1 MAEILVGKDKTRVKK
16 VTKVVVPGNRTIVKR
31 VVVGTPVKT
40 GIAAQGFL
48 VNLSDVDGSNNLD
61 QGTFL
66 RYDSDLGK
74 FKHVTLSQALG
85 QNIVVNSTGDFASL
99 SFDSIGA
106 AFNFQGVNTS
116 DIRGVL
122 SARKDSS
129 GAGDG
134 DIRYDS
140 ATGTILFTGPETRKL
155 IAAQVTGQD
164 STDFT
169 YDSATGIFT
178 FNDSNFGRTDFRS
191 TYHQGI
197 ALPDGQDIRFGD
209 PTQYSTI
216 KESNNNL
223 QIENNYGAIE
233 ITPRNGSNLV
243 ITSGNNIS
251 GGKDLIIAGDSG
263 GVQLNYRD
271 GSRRVT
277 TTDSGV
283 TISGNLFVDSN
294 AVIDGTLTVRQ
305 GFTLDNSLDVADSSR
320 IRDNLT
326 VDSNLVVGGNITLSG
341 TLTGSISAANVREH
355 FSAGGDITYDSATG
369 KFSID
374 VEEIYTAENF
384 DSDFRVRL
392 LSTNTDSIAEGSN
405 LYYTTARADSDAKR
419 AISVV
424 DAGGDGSLDYD
435 ETTGVITYTGATP
448 DSVRQHFSA
457 GASLTYDSST
467 GKFTTNQALDS
478 NSDVKFQDVTL
489 SGELHGPAEF
499 IIDPA
504 AIGDATGTV
513 KILGNLQVEGTQ
525 TVINSTVVSLNDKN
539 IVIGDSAADSSAIDG
554 GGLTWGG
561 NNIVDNPQLTYSH
574 ANKRFVFNRN
584 IQADSFI
591 GDVTGNVTGN
601 VTGQVSD
608 ISNHTTGDLAEG
620 SNLYYTTARADSA
633 AKNAISVTDNG
644 GDGSLSYDPSNGVIS
659 YTGPSAA
666 EVRKHI
672 SFVDAGGDGSFSYDS
687 TTGVMTYTGP
697 SSAEVRAHFSAG
709 GDLTYDSA
717 TGKFE
722 FDVESVYTKANFDS
736 DLGLANT
743 GQLPEGTNL
752 YYTKARVD
760 SDVAAAI
767 QDSGNAVQVT
777 INQTI
782 VDAVDSAYVLARV
795 AEAPFLDS
803 ADAINLI
810 DSAYILNISPLQD
823 FAYASLTGKPNI
835 LDSADTRN
843 IFSATGPGFSYDSAT
858 GQFTFAPGAQY
869 GTTNFD
875 SDFLT
880 KTTDSLA
887 EGSTNLYFTNERAQ
901 DAVAASLTHS
911 NHTNITA
918 TYNDS
923 ANEIRLSGALQYNDS
938 DARNAISVNDTG
950 GDGSLSYDATTGV
963 LTYQGPVADDVFAHF
978 ENQASFGDLSYDS
991 VSKFTIDP
999 AFITSKPVLSN
1010 ADFSVDSDLVLV
1022 VDASDSNAL
1031 KQASVK
1037 AIETAVSAKAQTAQL
1052 LAFIGL

>member
-1 MAEILVGKDKTRVKK
+1 MAEIIVSAGKTRVRQ
-16 VTKVVVPGNRTIVKR
+16 VTKVVVPGNKTIVKK
-31 VVVGTPVKT
+31 VVVGTPIKT

-48 VNLSDVDGSNNLD
+48 VNLSDVDGSNNLSE
-61 QGTFL
+61 GSFL
-66 RYDSDLGK
+66 RYDSAQSK
-74 FKHVTLSQALG
+74 FKHVSLAQAIG
-85 QNIVVNSTGDFASL
+85 QNVSVNSTGDFASL
-99 SFDSIGA
+99 AFDSIGGT
-106 AFNFQGVNTS
+106 FNFQGVNTS

-134 DIRYDS
+134 DITYDS

-178 FNDSNFGRTDFRS
+178 FNDSNFGRTDVRS
-191 TYHQGI
+191 IYHEGM

-216 KESNNNL
+216 KESNNTL
-223 QIENNYGAIE
+223 EVENNYGGIV
-233 ITPRNGSNLV
+233 ITPRMGSNLV
-243 ITSGNNIS
+243 INSANNIS
-251 GGKDLIIAGDSG
+251 GGKQLIIAGDSG

-271 GSRRVT
+271 GDRRLT
-277 TTDSGV
+277 TTDSGI
-283 TISGNLFVDSN
+283 TISGNIFVDSN
-294 AVIDGTLTVRQ
+294 ALVDGTLTVRQ
-305 GFTLDNSLDVADSSR
+305 GVTLQSTLDVTDSSR

-326 VDSNLVVGGNITLSG
+326 VDSNLNVGGNITLAG

-374 VEEIYTAENF
+374 VEEIYTAANF

-392 LSTNTDSIAEGSN
+392 LSTTTDSIAEGTN

-419 AISVV
+419 SISVV
-424 DAGGDGSLDYD
+424 DAGGDGSLEYN

-448 DSVRQHFSA
+448 DSVRSHFSA

-467 GKFTTNQALDS
+467 GQFTTNQALDS
-478 NSDVKFQDVTL
+478 NSNVRFQNITQTGQL
-489 SGELHGPAEF
+489 RGPAEF

-504 AIGDATGTV
+504 AIGDNTGTV

-525 TVINSTVVSLNDKN
+525 TIINSTTVSINDKN
-539 IVIGDSAADSSAIDG
+539 IVLADSAADSSAMHGAGITVG
-554 GGLTWGG
+554 GS
-561 NNIVDNPQLTYSH
+561 NIVDKPSLTYSH
-574 ANKRFVFNRN
+574 ADERFVFNRN

-591 GDVTGNVTGN
+591 GNVTGN

-608 ISNHTTGDLAEG
+608 ISNLSTDSLAEG
-620 SNLYYTTARADSA
+620 STNKYYTQARTDSD
-633 AKNAISVTDNG
+633 AKHAIGFVDNG
-644 GDGSLSYDPSNGVIS
+644 GDGSLTYSSDTGLIT
-659 YTGPSAA
+659 YTGPSSA
-666 EVRKHI
+666 EVRAHF
-672 SFVDAGGDGSFSYDS
+672 SSVDAGGDGSFSYDS
-687 TTGVMTYTGP
+687 ATGIMTYSGP
-697 SSAEVRAHFSAG
+697 TPAEVRAHFSAG
-709 GDLTYDSA
+709 GDLTYDST
-717 TGKFE
+717 TGQFT

-760 SDVAAAI
+760 SDVAASI
-767 QDSGNAVQVT
+767 SDSGNAVQVT
-777 INQTI
+777 INNTI

-803 ADAINLI
+803 ASAINLI

-869 GTTNFD
+869 NSVNFD
-875 SDFLT
+875 SDFNDA
-880 KTTDSLA
+880 TTDSLA
-887 EGSTNLYFTNERAQ
+887 EGTTNLYFTNERAQ
-901 DAVAASLTHS
+901 DAVASSLTHS
-911 NHTNITA
+911 NHTNITV

-923 ANEIRLSGALQYNDS
+923 ANEIRLAGAQQYNDS
-938 DARNAISVNDTG
+938 DARHAISVIDSG
-950 GDGSLSYDATTGV
+950 GDGSLTYNSATGQIN
-963 LTYQGPVADDVFAHF
+963 YQGPVAADVFKHF
-978 ENQASFGDLSYDS
+978 ETQANFGDLSYDS
-991 VSKFTIDP
+991 VSKFSISP
-999 AFITSKPVLSN
+999 AFVTSKPILSN

-1037 AIETAVSAKAQTAQL
+1037 AIEIAVSAKAQTAQL

>member
-1 MAEILVGKDKTRVKK
+1 MAEIIVSAGKTRVRQ
-16 VTKVVVPGNRTIVKR
+16 VTKVVVPGNKTIVKK
-31 VVVGTPVKT
+31 VVVGTPIKT

-48 VNLSDVDGSNNLD
+48 VNLSDVDGSNNLSE
-61 QGTFL
+61 GSFL
-66 RYDSDLGK
+66 RYDSAQSK
-74 FKHVTLSQALG
+74 FKHVSLAQAIG
-85 QNIVVNSTGDFASL
+85 QNVSVNSTGDFASL
-99 SFDSIGA
+99 AFDSIGGT
-106 AFNFQGVNTS
+106 FNFQGVNTS

-134 DIRYDS
+134 DITYDS

-155 IAAQVTGQD
+155 ISGQVTGQD

-191 TYHQGI
+191 TYHEGI
-197 ALPDGQDIRFGD
+197 ALPDGQNISFG
-209 PTQYSTI
+209 TGNKFSTI
-216 KESNNNL
+216 KESDNNL

-233 ITPRNGSNLV
+233 ITPRIGSNLV
-243 ITSGNNIS
+243 ITSANNIS
-251 GGKDLIIAGDSG
+251 GGQQLIIAGDSG

-271 GSRRVT
+271 GDRRLT
-277 TTDSGV
+277 TTDSGI
-283 TISGNLFVDSN
+283 TISGNIFVDSN
-294 AVIDGTLTVRQ
+294 ALVDGTLTVRQ
-305 GFTLDNSLDVADSSR
+305 GVTLQSTLDVTDSSR

-326 VDSNLVVGGNITLSG
+326 VDSNLNVGGNITLAG

-374 VEEIYTAENF
+374 VEEIYTAANF

-392 LSTNTDSIAEGSN
+392 LSTTTDSIAEGTN

-419 AISVV
+419 SISVV
-424 DAGGDGSLDYD
+424 DAGGDGSLEYN

-448 DSVRQHFSA
+448 DSVRSHFSA

-478 NSDVKFQDVTL
+478 NSNVRFQNITQTGQL
-489 SGELHGPAEF
+489 RGPAEF

-504 AIGDATGTV
+504 AIGDNTGTV
-513 KILGNLQVEGTQ
+513 KILGNLQVEGIQ
-525 TVINSTVVSLNDKN
+525 TIINSTTVSINDKN
-539 IVIGDSAADSSAIDG
+539 IVLADSAADSSAMHGAGITVG
-554 GGLTWGG
+554 GS
-561 NNIVDNPQLTYSH
+561 NIVDKPSLTYSH
-574 ANKRFVFNRN
+574 ADERFVFNRN

-591 GDVTGNVTGN
+591 GNVTGN

-608 ISNHTTGDLAEG
+608 ISNLSTDSLAEG
-620 SNLYYTTARADSA
+620 STNKYYTQARTDSD
-633 AKNAISVTDNG
+633 AKHAIGSVDNG
-644 GDGSLSYDPSNGVIS
+644 GDGSLTYSSDTGLIT
-659 YTGPSAA
+659 YTGPSSA
-666 EVRKHI
+666 EVRAHF
-672 SFVDAGGDGSFSYDS
+672 SSVDAGGDGSFSYDS
-687 TTGVMTYTGP
+687 TTGIMTYSGP
-697 SSAEVRAHFSAG
+697 TPAEVRAHFSAG
-709 GDLTYDSA
+709 GDLTYDST
-717 TGKFE
+717 TGQFT

-760 SDVAAAI
+760 SDVAASI
-767 QDSGNAVQVT
+767 SDSGNAVQVT
-777 INQTI
+777 INNTI

-823 FAYASLTGKPNI
+823 FTYASLTGKPNI

-869 GTTNFD
+869 NSVNFD
-875 SDFLT
+875 SDFNDA
-880 KTTDSLA
+880 TTDSLA
-887 EGSTNLYFTNERAQ
+887 EGTTNLYFTNERAQ
-901 DAVAASLTHS
+901 DAVASSLTHS

-923 ANEIRLSGALQYNDS
+923 ANEIRLAGAQQYNDS
-938 DARNAISVNDTG
+938 DARHAISVIDSG
-950 GDGSLSYDATTGV
+950 GDGSLTYNSATGQIN
-963 LTYQGPVADDVFAHF
+963 YQGPVADDVFKHF
-978 ENQASFGDLSYDS
+978 ENQANFGDVSYDS
-991 VSKFTIDP
+991 VSKFSISP
-999 AFITSKPVLSN
+999 GFVTSKPLLSN
-1010 ADFSVDSDLVLV
+1010 ADFSIDSDLILV

-1037 AIETAVSAKAQTAQL
+1037 ALETAVAGAAKRAQL

>member
-1 MAEILVGKDKTRVKK
+1 MAEILVSAGKTRVKK

-48 VNLSDVDGSNNLD
+48 VNLSDVDQRNNLD
-61 QGTFL
+61 HGTFL
-66 RYDSDLGK
+66 RYDSDLDK

-85 QNIVVNSTGDFASL
+85 QNIVVNSQGDFASL
-99 SFDSIGA
+99 AFDSIGA

-134 DIRYDS
+134 DITYDS

-178 FNDSNFGRTDFRS
+178 FNDSNFGRTDVRS
-191 TYHQGI
+191 IYHEGI

-216 KESNNNL
+216 KESNNTL
-223 QIENNYGAIE
+223 EVENNYGGIV
-233 ITPRNGSNLV
+233 ITPRLGSNLV
-243 ITSGNNIS
+243 INSANNIS
-251 GGKDLIIAGDSG
+251 GGKQLIIAGDSG

-271 GSRRVT
+271 GDRRLT
-277 TTDSGV
+277 TTDSGI
-283 TISGNLFVDSN
+283 TISGNIFIDSN
-294 AVIDGTLTVRQ
+294 ALVDGTLTVRQ
-305 GFTLDNSLDVADSSR
+305 GVTLQSTLDVTDSSR

-326 VDSNLVVGGNITLSG
+326 VDSNLNVGGNITLAG

-374 VEEIYTAENF
+374 VEEIYTAANF

-392 LSTNTDSIAEGSN
+392 LSTTTDSIAEGTN

-419 AISVV
+419 SISVV
-424 DAGGDGSLDYD
+424 DAGGDGSLEYN

-448 DSVRQHFSA
+448 DSVRSHFSA

-478 NSDVKFQDVTL
+478 NSNVRFQNITQTGQL
-489 SGELHGPAEF
+489 RGPAEF

-504 AIGDATGTV
+504 AIGDNTGTV

-525 TVINSTVVSLNDKN
+525 TIINSTAVSINDKN
-539 IVIGDSAADSSAIDG
+539 IVLADSAADSSAMHGAGITVG
-554 GGLTWGG
+554 GS
-561 NNIVDNPQLTYSH
+561 NIVDKPSLTYSH
-574 ANKRFVFNRN
+574 ADGRFVFNRN

-591 GDVTGNVTGN
+591 GDVTGNVTG
-601 VTGQVSD
+601 QVSD
-608 ISNHTTGDLAEG
+608 ISNFSTDALAEG
-620 SNLYYTTARADSA
+620 STNKYYTQARTDSD
-633 AKNAISVTDNG
+633 AKHAIGFVDNG
-644 GDGSLSYDPSNGVIS
+644 GDGSLTYSSATGLIT
-659 YTGPSAA
+659 YTGPSSA
-666 EVRKHI
+666 EVRAHF
-672 SFVDAGGDGSFSYDS
+672 SSVDAGGDGSFSYDS
-687 TTGVMTYTGP
+687 ATGIMTYSGP
-697 SSAEVRAHFSAG
+697 TPAEVRAHFSAG
-709 GDLTYDSA
+709 GDLTYDST
-717 TGKFE
+717 TGQFT

-760 SDVAAAI
+760 SDVAASI
-767 QDSGNAVQVT
+767 SDSGNAVQVT
-777 INQTI
+777 INNTI

-869 GTTNFD
+869 NSGNFD
-875 SDFLT
+875 SDFNDA
-880 KTTDSLA
+880 TTDSLA
-887 EGSTNLYFTNERAQ
+887 EGTTNLYFTNERAQ
-901 DAVAASLTHS
+901 DAVSGAFTHS

-923 ANEIRLSGALQYNDS
+923 AGEIRLSGALQYNDS
-938 DARNAISVNDTG
+938 DARHAISVIDSG
-950 GDGSLSYDATTGV
+950 GDGSLTYNNATGQIN
-963 LTYQGPVADDVFAHF
+963 YQGPVAADVFKHF
-978 ENQASFGDLSYDS
+978 EDQASFGDLSYDS
-991 VSKFTIDP
+991 VSKFSISP
-999 AFITSKPVLSN
+999 AFITSKPILSN
-1010 ADFSVDSDLVLV
+1010 VDFSVDSDLVLV

-1037 AIETAVSAKAQTAQL
+1037 AIEIAVSAKAQTAQL

>member
-1 MAEILVGKDKTRVKK
+1 MAEIIVSAGKTRVRQ
-16 VTKVVVPGNRTIVKR
+16 VTKVVVPGNKTIVKK
-31 VVVGTPVKT
+31 VVVGTPIKT

-48 VNLSDVDGSNNLD
+48 VNLSDVDGSNNLSE
-61 QGTFL
+61 GSFL
-66 RYDSDLGK
+66 RYDSAQSK
-74 FKHVTLSQALG
+74 FKHVSLAQAIG
-85 QNIVVNSTGDFASL
+85 QNVSVNSTGDFASL
-99 SFDSIGA
+99 AFDSIGGT
-106 AFNFQGVNTS
+106 FNFQGVNTS

-134 DIRYDS
+134 DITYDS

-155 IAAQVTGQD
+155 ISGQVTGQD

-191 TYHQGI
+191 TYHEGI
-197 ALPDGQDIRFGD
+197 ALPDGQNISFG
-209 PTQYSTI
+209 TGNKFSTI
-216 KESNNNL
+216 KESDNNL

-233 ITPRNGSNLV
+233 ITPRIGSNLV
-243 ITSGNNIS
+243 ITSANNIS
-251 GGKDLIIAGDSG
+251 GGQQLIIAGDSG

-271 GSRRVT
+271 GDRRLT
-277 TTDSGV
+277 TTDSGI
-283 TISGNLFVDSN
+283 TISGNIFVDSN
-294 AVIDGTLTVRQ
+294 ALVDGTLTVRQ
-305 GFTLDNSLDVADSSR
+305 GVTLQSTLDVTDSSR

-326 VDSNLVVGGNITLSG
+326 VDSDLNVGGNITLTG

-374 VEEIYTAENF
+374 VEEIYTAANF

-392 LSTNTDSIAEGSN
+392 LSTTTDSIAEGTN

-419 AISVV
+419 SISVV
-424 DAGGDGSLDYD
+424 DAGGDGSLEYN

-448 DSVRQHFSA
+448 DSVRSHFSA

-478 NSDVKFQDVTL
+478 NSNVRFQNITQTGQL
-489 SGELHGPAEF
+489 RGPAEF

-504 AIGDATGTV
+504 AIGDNTGTV
-513 KILGNLQVEGTQ
+513 KILGNLQVEGIQ
-525 TVINSTVVSLNDKN
+525 TIINSTTVSINDKN
-539 IVIGDSAADSSAIDG
+539 IVLADSAADSSAMHGAGITVG
-554 GGLTWGG
+554 GS
-561 NNIVDNPQLTYSH
+561 NIVDKPSLTYSH
-574 ANKRFVFNRN
+574 ADERFVFNRN

-591 GDVTGNVTGN
+591 GNVTGN

-608 ISNHTTGDLAEG
+608 ISNLSTDSLAEG
-620 SNLYYTTARADSA
+620 STNKYYTQARTDSD
-633 AKNAISVTDNG
+633 AKHAIGSVDNG
-644 GDGSLSYDPSNGVIS
+644 GDGSLTYSSDTGLIT
-659 YTGPSAA
+659 YTGPSSA
-666 EVRKHI
+666 EVRAHF
-672 SFVDAGGDGSFSYDS
+672 SSVDAGGDGSFSYDS
-687 TTGVMTYTGP
+687 TTGIMTYSGP
-697 SSAEVRAHFSAG
+697 TPAEVRAHFSAG
-709 GDLTYDSA
+709 GDLTYDST
-717 TGKFE
+717 TGQFT

-760 SDVAAAI
+760 SDVAASI
-767 QDSGNAVQVT
+767 SDSGNAVQVT
-777 INQTI
+777 INNTI

-823 FAYASLTGKPNI
+823 FTYASLTGKPNI

-869 GTTNFD
+869 NSVNFD
-875 SDFLT
+875 SDFNDA
-880 KTTDSLA
+880 TTDSLA
-887 EGSTNLYFTNERAQ
+887 EGTTNLYFTNERAQ
-901 DAVAASLTHS
+901 DAVASSLTHS

-923 ANEIRLSGALQYNDS
+923 ANEIRLAGAQQYNDS
-938 DARNAISVNDTG
+938 DARHAISVIDSG
-950 GDGSLSYDATTGV
+950 GDGSLTYNSATGQIN
-963 LTYQGPVADDVFAHF
+963 YQGPVADDVFKHF
-978 ENQASFGDLSYDS
+978 ENQANFGDVSYDS
-991 VSKFTIDP
+991 VSKFSISP
-999 AFITSKPVLSN
+999 GFVTSKPLLSN
-1010 ADFSVDSDLVLV
+1010 ADFSIDSDLILV

-1037 AIETAVSAKAQTAQL
+1037 ALETAVAGAAKRAQL

>member
-1 MAEILVGKDKTRVKK
+1 MAEIIVSAGKTRVRQ
-16 VTKVVVPGNRTIVKR
+16 VTKVVVPGNKTIVKK
-31 VVVGTPVKT
+31 VVVGTPIKT

-48 VNLSDVDGSNNLD
+48 VNLSDVDGSNNLSE
-61 QGTFL
+61 GSFL
-66 RYDSDLGK
+66 RYDSAQSK
-74 FKHVTLSQALG
+74 FKHVSLAQAIG
-85 QNIVVNSTGDFASL
+85 QNVSVNSTGDFASL
-99 SFDSIGA
+99 AFDSIGGT
-106 AFNFQGVNTS
+106 FNFQGVNTS

-134 DIRYDS
+134 DITYDS

-155 IAAQVTGQD
+155 ISGQVTGQD

-191 TYHQGI
+191 TYHEGI
-197 ALPDGQDIRFGD
+197 ALPDGQNISFG
-209 PTQYSTI
+209 TGNKFSTI
-216 KESNNNL
+216 KESDNNL

-233 ITPRNGSNLV
+233 ITPRIGSNLV
-243 ITSGNNIS
+243 ITSANNIS
-251 GGKDLIIAGDSG
+251 GGQQLIIAGDSG

-271 GSRRVT
+271 GDRRLT
-277 TTDSGV
+277 TTDSGI
-283 TISGNLFVDSN
+283 TISGNIFVDSN
-294 AVIDGTLTVRQ
+294 ALVDGTLTVRQ
-305 GFTLDNSLDVADSSR
+305 GVTLQSTLDVTDSSR

-326 VDSNLVVGGNITLSG
+326 VDSNLNVGGNITLAG

-374 VEEIYTAENF
+374 VEEIYTAANF

-392 LSTNTDSIAEGSN
+392 LSTTTDSIAEGTN

-419 AISVV
+419 SISVV
-424 DAGGDGSLDYD
+424 DAGGDGSLEYN

-448 DSVRQHFSA
+448 DSVRSHFSA

-467 GKFTTNQALDS
+467 GQFTTNQALDS
-478 NSDVKFQDVTL
+478 NSNVRFQNITQTGQL
-489 SGELHGPAEF
+489 RGPAEF

-504 AIGDATGTV
+504 AIGDNTGTV

-525 TVINSTVVSLNDKN
+525 TIINSTTVSINDKN
-539 IVIGDSAADSSAIDG
+539 IVLADSAADSSAMHGAGITVG
-554 GGLTWGG
+554 GS
-561 NNIVDNPQLTYSH
+561 NIVDKPSLTYSH
-574 ANKRFVFNRN
+574 ADERFVFNRN

-591 GDVTGNVTGN
+591 GNVTGN

-608 ISNHTTGDLAEG
+608 ISNLSTDSLAEG
-620 SNLYYTTARADSA
+620 STNKYYTQARTDSD
-633 AKNAISVTDNG
+633 AKHAIGFVDNG
-644 GDGSLSYDPSNGVIS
+644 GDGSLTYSSDTGLIT
-659 YTGPSAA
+659 YTGPSSA
-666 EVRKHI
+666 EVRAHF
-672 SFVDAGGDGSFSYDS
+672 SSVDAGGDGSFSYDS
-687 TTGVMTYTGP
+687 ATGIMTYSGP
-697 SSAEVRAHFSAG
+697 TPAEVRAHFSAG
-709 GDLTYDSA
+709 GDLTYDST
-717 TGKFE
+717 TGQFT

-760 SDVAAAI
+760 SDVAASI
-767 QDSGNAVQVT
+767 SDSGNAVQVT
-777 INQTI
+777 INNTI

-803 ADAINLI
+803 ASAINLI

-869 GTTNFD
+869 NSVNFD
-875 SDFLT
+875 SDFNDA
-880 KTTDSLA
+880 TTDSLA
-887 EGSTNLYFTNERAQ
+887 EGTTNLYFTNERAQ
-901 DAVAASLTHS
+901 DAVASSLTHS
-911 NHTNITA
+911 NHTNITV

-923 ANEIRLSGALQYNDS
+923 ANEIRLAGAQQYNDS
-938 DARNAISVNDTG
+938 DARHAISVIDSG
-950 GDGSLSYDATTGV
+950 GDGSLTYNSATGQIN
-963 LTYQGPVADDVFAHF
+963 YQGPVAADVFKHF
-978 ENQASFGDLSYDS
+978 ETQANFGDLSYDS
-991 VSKFTIDP
+991 VSKFSISP
-999 AFITSKPVLSN
+999 GFVTSKPLLSN
-1010 ADFSVDSDLVLV
+1010 ADFSIDSDLILV

-1037 AIETAVSAKAQTAQL
+1037 ALETAVAGAAKRAQL

>member
-1 MAEILVGKDKTRVKK
+1 MAEIIVSAGKTRVRQ
-16 VTKVVVPGNRTIVKR
+16 VTKVVVPGNKTIVKK
-31 VVVGTPVKT
+31 VVVGTPIKT

-48 VNLSDVDGSNNLD
+48 VNLSDVDGSNNLSE
-61 QGTFL
+61 GSFL
-66 RYDSDLGK
+66 RYDSAQSK
-74 FKHVTLSQALG
+74 FKHVSLAQAIG
-85 QNIVVNSTGDFASL
+85 QNVSVNSTGDFASL
-99 SFDSIGA
+99 AFDSIGGT
-106 AFNFQGVNTS
+106 FNFQGVNTS

-134 DIRYDS
+134 DITYDS

-155 IAAQVTGQD
+155 ISGQVTGQD

-191 TYHQGI
+191 TYHEGI
-197 ALPDGQDIRFGD
+197 ALPDGQNISFG
-209 PTQYSTI
+209 TGNKFSTI
-216 KESNNNL
+216 KESDNNL

-233 ITPRNGSNLV
+233 ITPRIGSNLV
-243 ITSGNNIS
+243 ITSANNIS
-251 GGKDLIIAGDSG
+251 GGQQLIIAGDSG

-271 GSRRVT
+271 GDRRLT
-277 TTDSGV
+277 TTDSGI
-283 TISGNLFVDSN
+283 TISGNIFVDSN
-294 AVIDGTLTVRQ
+294 ALVDGTLTVRQ
-305 GFTLDNSLDVADSSR
+305 GVTLQSTLDVTDSSR

-326 VDSNLVVGGNITLSG
+326 VDSNLNVGGNITLAG

-374 VEEIYTAENF
+374 VEEIYTAANF

-392 LSTNTDSIAEGSN
+392 LSTTTDSIAEGTN

-419 AISVV
+419 SISVV
-424 DAGGDGSLDYD
+424 DAGGDGSLEYN

-448 DSVRQHFSA
+448 DSVRSHFSA

-467 GKFTTNQALDS
+467 GQFTTNQALDS
-478 NSDVKFQDVTL
+478 NSNVRFQNITQTGQL
-489 SGELHGPAEF
+489 RGPAEF

-504 AIGDATGTV
+504 AIGDNTGTV
-513 KILGNLQVEGTQ
+513 KILGNLQVEGIQ
-525 TVINSTVVSLNDKN
+525 TIINSTTVSINDKN
-539 IVIGDSAADSSAIDG
+539 IVLADSAADSSAMHGAGITVG
-554 GGLTWGG
+554 GS
-561 NNIVDNPQLTYSH
+561 NIVNKPSLTYSH
-574 ANKRFVFNRN
+574 ADERFVFNRN

-591 GDVTGNVTGN
+591 GNVTGN

-608 ISNHTTGDLAEG
+608 ISNLSTDSLAEG
-620 SNLYYTTARADSA
+620 STNKYYTQARTDSD
-633 AKNAISVTDNG
+633 AKHAIGFVDNG
-644 GDGSLSYDPSNGVIS
+644 GDGSLTYSSDTGLIT
-659 YTGPSAA
+659 YTGPSSA
-666 EVRKHI
+666 EVRAHF
-672 SFVDAGGDGSFSYDS
+672 SSVDAGGDGSFSYDS
-687 TTGVMTYTGP
+687 ATGIMTYSGP
-697 SSAEVRAHFSAG
+697 TPAEVRAHFSAG
-709 GDLTYDSA
+709 GDLTYDST
-717 TGKFE
+717 TGQFT

-760 SDVAAAI
+760 SDVAASI
-767 QDSGNAVQVT
+767 SDSGNAVQVT
-777 INQTI
+777 INNTI

-869 GTTNFD
+869 NSVNFD
-875 SDFLT
+875 SDFNDA
-880 KTTDSLA
+880 TTDSLA
-887 EGSTNLYFTNERAQ
+887 EGTTNLYFTNERAQ
-901 DAVAASLTHS
+901 DAVASSLTHS

-938 DARNAISVNDTG
+938 DARHAISVIDSG
-950 GDGSLSYDATTGV
+950 GDGSLTYNSATGQIN
-963 LTYQGPVADDVFAHF
+963 YQGPVADDVFKHF
-978 ENQASFGDLSYDS
+978 ENQANFGDVSYDS
-991 VSKFTIDP
+991 VSKFSISP
-999 AFITSKPVLSN
+999 AFVTSKPLLSN
-1010 ADFSVDSDLVLV
+1010 ADFSIDSDLILV

-1037 AIETAVSAKAQTAQL
+1037 ALETAVAGAAKRAQL

>member
-1 MAEILVGKDKTRVKK
+1 MAEIIVSAGQTRVRQVTQVVKK
-16 VTKVVVPGNRTIVKR
+16 
-31 VVVGTPVKT
+31 VVVGTPIKT

-48 VNLSDVDGSNNLD
+48 VNLSDVDGSNNLSE
-61 QGTFL
+61 GSFL
-66 RYDSDLGK
+66 RYDSAQSK
-74 FKHVTLSQALG
+74 FKHVSLAQAIG
-85 QNIVVNSTGDFASL
+85 QNVSVNSTGDFASL
-99 SFDSIGA
+99 AFDSIGGT
-106 AFNFQGVNTS
+106 FNFQGVNTS

-134 DIRYDS
+134 DITYDS

-155 IAAQVTGQD
+155 ISGQVTGQD

-191 TYHQGI
+191 TYHEGI
-197 ALPDGQDIRFGD
+197 ALPDGQNISFG
-209 PTQYSTI
+209 TGNKFSTI
-216 KESNNNL
+216 KESDNNL

-233 ITPRNGSNLV
+233 ITPRIGSNLV
-243 ITSGNNIS
+243 ITSANNIS
-251 GGKDLIIAGDSG
+251 GGQQLIIAGDSG

-271 GSRRVT
+271 GDRRLT
-277 TTDSGV
+277 TTDSGI
-283 TISGNLFVDSN
+283 TISGNIFVDSN
-294 AVIDGTLTVRQ
+294 ALVDGTLTVRQ
-305 GFTLDNSLDVADSSR
+305 GVTLQSTLDVTDSSR

-326 VDSNLVVGGNITLSG
+326 VDSNLNVGGNITLAG

-374 VEEIYTAENF
+374 VEEIYTAANF

-392 LSTNTDSIAEGSN
+392 LSTTTDSIAEGTN

-419 AISVV
+419 SISVV
-424 DAGGDGSLDYD
+424 DAGGDGSLEYN

-448 DSVRQHFSA
+448 DSVRSHFSA

-478 NSDVKFQDVTL
+478 NSNVRFQNITQTGQL
-489 SGELHGPAEF
+489 RGPAEF

-504 AIGDATGTV
+504 AIGDNTGTV
-513 KILGNLQVEGTQ
+513 KILGNLQVEGIQ
-525 TVINSTVVSLNDKN
+525 TIINSTTVSINDKN
-539 IVIGDSAADSSAIDG
+539 IVLADSAADSSAMHGAGITVG
-554 GGLTWGG
+554 GS
-561 NNIVDNPQLTYSH
+561 NIVNKPSLTYSH
-574 ANKRFVFNRN
+574 ADERFVFNRN

-591 GDVTGNVTGN
+591 GNVTGN

-608 ISNHTTGDLAEG
+608 ISNLSTDSLAEG
-620 SNLYYTTARADSA
+620 STNKYYTQARTDSD
-633 AKNAISVTDNG
+633 AKHAIGFVDNG
-644 GDGSLSYDPSNGVIS
+644 GDGSLTYSSDTGLIT
-659 YTGPSAA
+659 YTGPSSA
-666 EVRKHI
+666 EVRAHF
-672 SFVDAGGDGSFSYDS
+672 SSVDAGGDGSFSYDS
-687 TTGVMTYTGP
+687 ATGIMTYSGP
-697 SSAEVRAHFSAG
+697 TPAEVRAHFSAG
-709 GDLTYDSA
+709 GDLTYDST
-717 TGKFE
+717 TGQFT

-760 SDVAAAI
+760 SDVAASI
-767 QDSGNAVQVT
+767 SDSGNAVQVT
-777 INQTI
+777 INNTI

-869 GTTNFD
+869 NSVNFD
-875 SDFLT
+875 SDFNDA
-880 KTTDSLA
+880 TTDSLA
-887 EGSTNLYFTNERAQ
+887 EGTTNLYFTNERAQ
-901 DAVAASLTHS
+901 DAVASSLTHS

-938 DARNAISVNDTG
+938 DARHAISVIDSG
-950 GDGSLSYDATTGV
+950 GDGSLTYNSATGQIN
-963 LTYQGPVADDVFAHF
+963 YQGPVADDVFKHF
-978 ENQASFGDLSYDS
+978 ENQANFGDVSYDS
-991 VSKFTIDP
+991 VSKFSISP
-999 AFITSKPVLSN
+999 AFVTSKPLLSN
-1010 ADFSVDSDLVLV
+1010 ADFSIDSDLILV

-1037 AIETAVSAKAQTAQL
+1037 ALETAVAGAAKRAQL

>member
-1 MAEILVGKDKTRVKK
+1 MAEIIVSAGKTRVRQ
-16 VTKVVVPGNRTIVKR
+16 VTKVVVPGNKTIVKK
-31 VVVGTPVKT
+31 VVVGTPIKT

-48 VNLSDVDGSNNLD
+48 VNLSDVDGSNNLSE
-61 QGTFL
+61 GSFL
-66 RYDSDLGK
+66 RYDSAQSK
-74 FKHVTLSQALG
+74 FKHVSLAQAIG
-85 QNIVVNSTGDFASL
+85 QNVSVNSTGDFASL
-99 SFDSIGA
+99 AFDSIGGT
-106 AFNFQGVNTS
+106 FNFQGVNTS

-134 DIRYDS
+134 DITYDS

-155 IAAQVTGQD
+155 ISGQVTGQD

-191 TYHQGI
+191 TYHEGI
-197 ALPDGQDIRFGD
+197 ALPDGQNISFG
-209 PTQYSTI
+209 TGNKFSTI
-216 KESNNNL
+216 KESDNNL

-233 ITPRNGSNLV
+233 ITPRIGSNLV
-243 ITSGNNIS
+243 ITSANNIS
-251 GGKDLIIAGDSG
+251 GGQQLIIAGDSG

-271 GSRRVT
+271 GDRRLT
-277 TTDSGV
+277 TTDSGI
-283 TISGNLFVDSN
+283 TISGNIFVDSN
-294 AVIDGTLTVRQ
+294 ALVDGTLTVRQ
-305 GFTLDNSLDVADSSR
+305 GVTLQSTLDVTDSSR

-326 VDSNLVVGGNITLSG
+326 VDSNLNVGGNITLAG

-374 VEEIYTAENF
+374 VEEIYTAANF

-392 LSTNTDSIAEGSN
+392 LSTTTDSIAEGTN

-419 AISVV
+419 SISVV
-424 DAGGDGSLDYD
+424 DAGGDGSLEYN

-448 DSVRQHFSA
+448 DSVRSHFSA

-467 GKFTTNQALDS
+467 GQFTTNQALDS
-478 NSDVKFQDVTL
+478 NSNVRFQNITQTGQL
-489 SGELHGPAEF
+489 RGPAEF

-504 AIGDATGTV
+504 AIGDNTGTV

-525 TVINSTVVSLNDKN
+525 TIINSTTVSINDKN
-539 IVIGDSAADSSAIDG
+539 IVLADSAADSSAMHGAGITVG
-554 GGLTWGG
+554 GS
-561 NNIVDNPQLTYSH
+561 NIVNKPSLTYSH
-574 ANKRFVFNRN
+574 ADERFVFNRN

-591 GDVTGNVTGN
+591 GNVTGN

-608 ISNHTTGDLAEG
+608 ISNLSTDSLAEG
-620 SNLYYTTARADSA
+620 STNKYYTQARTDSD
-633 AKNAISVTDNG
+633 AKHAIGFVDNG
-644 GDGSLSYDPSNGVIS
+644 GDGSLTYSSDTGLIT
-659 YTGPSAA
+659 YTGPSSA
-666 EVRKHI
+666 EVRAHF
-672 SFVDAGGDGSFSYDS
+672 SSVDAGGDGSFSYDS
-687 TTGVMTYTGP
+687 ATGIMTYSGP
-697 SSAEVRAHFSAG
+697 TPAEVRAHFSAG
-709 GDLTYDSA
+709 GDLTYDST
-717 TGKFE
+717 TGQFT

-760 SDVAAAI
+760 SDVAASI
-767 QDSGNAVQVT
+767 SDSGNAVQVT
-777 INQTI
+777 INNTI

-869 GTTNFD
+869 NSVNFD
-875 SDFLT
+875 SDFNDA
-880 KTTDSLA
+880 TTDSLA
-887 EGSTNLYFTNERAQ
+887 EGTTNLYFTNERAQ
-901 DAVAASLTHS
+901 DAVASSLTHS

-938 DARNAISVNDTG
+938 DARHAISVIDSG
-950 GDGSLSYDATTGV
+950 GDGSLTYNSATGQIN
-963 LTYQGPVADDVFAHF
+963 YQGPVADDVFKHF
-978 ENQASFGDLSYDS
+978 ENQANFGDVSYDS
-991 VSKFTIDP
+991 VSKFSISP
-999 AFITSKPVLSN
+999 AFVTSKPLLSN
-1010 ADFSVDSDLVLV
+1010 ADFSIDSDLILV

-1037 AIETAVSAKAQTAQL
+1037 ALETAVAGAAKRAQL

>member
-1 MAEILVGKDKTRVKK
+1 MAEIIVSAGKTRVRQ
-16 VTKVVVPGNRTIVKR
+16 VTKVVVPGNKTIVKK
-31 VVVGTPVKT
+31 VVVGTPIKT

-48 VNLSDVDGSNNLD
+48 VNLSDVDGSNNLSE
-61 QGTFL
+61 GSFL
-66 RYDSDLGK
+66 RYDSAQSK
-74 FKHVTLSQALG
+74 FKHVSLAQAIG
-85 QNIVVNSTGDFASL
+85 QNVSVNSTGDFASL
-99 SFDSIGA
+99 AFDSIGGT
-106 AFNFQGVNTS
+106 FNFQGVNTS

-134 DIRYDS
+134 DITYDS

-155 IAAQVTGQD
+155 ISGQVTGQD

-191 TYHQGI
+191 TYHEGI
-197 ALPDGQDIRFGD
+197 ALPDGQNISFG
-209 PTQYSTI
+209 TGNKFSTI
-216 KESNNNL
+216 KESDNNL

-233 ITPRNGSNLV
+233 ITPRIGSNLV
-243 ITSGNNIS
+243 ITSANNIS
-251 GGKDLIIAGDSG
+251 GGQQLIIAGDSG

-271 GSRRVT
+271 GDRRLT
-277 TTDSGV
+277 TTDSGI
-283 TISGNLFVDSN
+283 TISGNIFVDSN
-294 AVIDGTLTVRQ
+294 ALVDGTLTVRQ
-305 GFTLDNSLDVADSSR
+305 GVTLQSTLDVTDSSR

-326 VDSNLVVGGNITLSG
+326 VDSNLNVGGNITLAG

-374 VEEIYTAENF
+374 VEEIYTAANF

-392 LSTNTDSIAEGSN
+392 LSTTTDSIAEGTN

-419 AISVV
+419 SISVV
-424 DAGGDGSLDYD
+424 DAGGDGSLEYN

-448 DSVRQHFSA
+448 DSVRSHFSA

-478 NSDVKFQDVTL
+478 NSNVRFQNITQTGQL
-489 SGELHGPAEF
+489 RGPAEF

-504 AIGDATGTV
+504 AIGDNTGTV

-525 TVINSTVVSLNDKN
+525 TIINSTTVSINDKN
-539 IVIGDSAADSSAIDG
+539 IVLADSAADSSAMHGAGITVG
-554 GGLTWGG
+554 GS
-561 NNIVDNPQLTYSH
+561 NIVNKPSLTYSH
-574 ANKRFVFNRN
+574 ADERFVFNRN

-591 GDVTGNVTGN
+591 GNVTGN

-608 ISNHTTGDLAEG
+608 ISNLSTDSLAEG
-620 SNLYYTTARADSA
+620 STNKYYTQARTDSD
-633 AKNAISVTDNG
+633 AKHAIGFVDNG
-644 GDGSLSYDPSNGVIS
+644 GDGSLTYSSDTGLIT
-659 YTGPSAA
+659 YTGPSSA
-666 EVRKHI
+666 EVRAHF
-672 SFVDAGGDGSFSYDS
+672 SSVDAGGDGSFSYDS
-687 TTGVMTYTGP
+687 ATGIMTYSGP
-697 SSAEVRAHFSAG
+697 TPAEVRAHFSAG
-709 GDLTYDSA
+709 GDLTYDST
-717 TGKFE
+717 TGQFT

-760 SDVAAAI
+760 SDVAASI
-767 QDSGNAVQVT
+767 SDSGNAVQVT
-777 INQTI
+777 INNTI

-869 GTTNFD
+869 NSVNFD
-875 SDFLT
+875 SDFNDA
-880 KTTDSLA
+880 TTDSLA
-887 EGSTNLYFTNERAQ
+887 EGTTNLYFTNERAQ
-901 DAVAASLTHS
+901 DAVASSLTHS

-938 DARNAISVNDTG
+938 DARHAISVIDSG
-950 GDGSLSYDATTGV
+950 GDGSLTYNSATGQIN
-963 LTYQGPVADDVFAHF
+963 YQGPVADDVFKHF
-978 ENQASFGDLSYDS
+978 ENQANFGDVSYDS
-991 VSKFTIDP
+991 VSKFSISP
-999 AFITSKPVLSN
+999 AFVTSKPLLSN
-1010 ADFSVDSDLVLV
+1010 ADFSIDSDLILV

-1037 AIETAVSAKAQTAQL
+1037 ALETAVAGAAKRAQL

>member
-1 MAEILVGKDKTRVKK
+1 MAEIIVSAGKTRVRQ
-16 VTKVVVPGNRTIVKR
+16 VTKVVVPGNKTIVKK
-31 VVVGTPVKT
+31 VVVGTPIKT

-48 VNLSDVDGSNNLD
+48 VNLSDVDGSNNLSE
-61 QGTFL
+61 GSFL
-66 RYDSDLGK
+66 RYDSAQSK
-74 FKHVTLSQALG
+74 FKHVSLAQAIG
-85 QNIVVNSTGDFASL
+85 QNVSVNSTGDFASL
-99 SFDSIGA
+99 AFDSIGGT
-106 AFNFQGVNTS
+106 FNFQGVNTS

-134 DIRYDS
+134 DITYDS

-155 IAAQVTGQD
+155 ISGQVTGQD

-191 TYHQGI
+191 TYHEGI
-197 ALPDGQDIRFGD
+197 ALPDGQNISFG
-209 PTQYSTI
+209 TGNKFSTI
-216 KESNNNL
+216 KESDNNL

-233 ITPRNGSNLV
+233 ITPRIGSNLV
-243 ITSGNNIS
+243 ITSANNIS
-251 GGKDLIIAGDSG
+251 GGQQLIIAGDSG

-271 GSRRVT
+271 GDRRLT
-277 TTDSGV
+277 TTDSGI
-283 TISGNLFVDSN
+283 TISGNIFVDSN
-294 AVIDGTLTVRQ
+294 ALVDGTLTVRQ
-305 GFTLDNSLDVADSSR
+305 GVTLQSTLDVTDSSR

-326 VDSNLVVGGNITLSG
+326 VDSNLNVGGNITLAG

-374 VEEIYTAENF
+374 VEEIYTAANF

-392 LSTNTDSIAEGSN
+392 LSTTTDSIAEGTN

-419 AISVV
+419 SISVV
-424 DAGGDGSLDYD
+424 DAGGDGSLEYN

-448 DSVRQHFSA
+448 DSVRSHFSA

-478 NSDVKFQDVTL
+478 NSNVRFQNITQTGQL
-489 SGELHGPAEF
+489 RGPAEF

-504 AIGDATGTV
+504 AIGDNTGTV
-513 KILGNLQVEGTQ
+513 KILGNLQVEGIQ
-525 TVINSTVVSLNDKN
+525 TIINSTTVSINDKN
-539 IVIGDSAADSSAIDG
+539 IVLADSAADSSAMHGAGITVG
-554 GGLTWGG
+554 GS
-561 NNIVDNPQLTYSH
+561 NIINKPSLTYSH
-574 ANKRFVFNRN
+574 ADERFVFNRN

-591 GDVTGNVTGN
+591 GNVTGN

-608 ISNHTTGDLAEG
+608 ISNLSTDSLAEG
-620 SNLYYTTARADSA
+620 STNKYYTQARTDSD
-633 AKNAISVTDNG
+633 AKHAIGSVDNG
-644 GDGSLSYDPSNGVIS
+644 GDGSLTYSSDTGLIT
-659 YTGPSAA
+659 YTGPSSA
-666 EVRKHI
+666 EVRAHF
-672 SFVDAGGDGSFSYDS
+672 SSVDAGGDGSFSYDS
-687 TTGVMTYTGP
+687 TTGIMTYSGP
-697 SSAEVRAHFSAG
+697 TPAEVRAHFSAG
-709 GDLTYDSA
+709 GDLTYDST
-717 TGKFE
+717 TGQFT

-760 SDVAAAI
+760 SDVAASI
-767 QDSGNAVQVT
+767 SDSGNAVQVT
-777 INQTI
+777 INNTI

-823 FAYASLTGKPNI
+823 FTYASLTGKPNI

-869 GTTNFD
+869 NSVNFD
-875 SDFLT
+875 SDFNDA
-880 KTTDSLA
+880 TTDSLA
-887 EGSTNLYFTNERAQ
+887 EGTTNLYFTNERAQ
-901 DAVAASLTHS
+901 DAVASSLTHS

-923 ANEIRLSGALQYNDS
+923 ANEIRLAGAQQYNDS
-938 DARNAISVNDTG
+938 DARHAISVIDSG
-950 GDGSLSYDATTGV
+950 GDGSLTYNSATGQIN
-963 LTYQGPVADDVFAHF
+963 YQGPVADDVFKHF
-978 ENQASFGDLSYDS
+978 ENQANFGDVSYDS
-991 VSKFTIDP
+991 VSKFSISP
-999 AFITSKPVLSN
+999 GFVTSKPLLSN
-1010 ADFSVDSDLVLV
+1010 ADFSIDSDLILV

-1037 AIETAVSAKAQTAQL
+1037 ALETAVAGAAKRAQL

>member
-1 MAEILVGKDKTRVKK
+1 MAEIIVSAGKTRVRQ
-16 VTKVVVPGNRTIVKR
+16 VTKVVVPGNKTIVKK
-31 VVVGTPVKT
+31 VVVGTPIKT

-48 VNLSDVDGSNNLD
+48 VNLSDVDGSNNLSE
-61 QGTFL
+61 GSFL
-66 RYDSDLGK
+66 RYDSAQSK
-74 FKHVTLSQALG
+74 FKHVSLAQAIG
-85 QNIVVNSTGDFASL
+85 QNVSVNSTGDFASL
-99 SFDSIGA
+99 AFDSIGGT
-106 AFNFQGVNTS
+106 FNFQGVNTS

-134 DIRYDS
+134 DITYDS

-155 IAAQVTGQD
+155 ISGQVTGQD

-191 TYHQGI
+191 TYHEGI
-197 ALPDGQDIRFGD
+197 ALPDGQNISFG
-209 PTQYSTI
+209 TGNKFSTI
-216 KESNNNL
+216 KESDNNL

-233 ITPRNGSNLV
+233 ITPRIGSNLV
-243 ITSGNNIS
+243 ITSANNIS
-251 GGKDLIIAGDSG
+251 GGQQLIIAGDSG

-271 GSRRVT
+271 GDRRLT
-277 TTDSGV
+277 TTDSGI
-283 TISGNLFVDSN
+283 TISGNIFVDSN
-294 AVIDGTLTVRQ
+294 ALVDGTLTVRQ
-305 GFTLDNSLDVADSSR
+305 GVTLQSTLDVTDSSR

-326 VDSNLVVGGNITLSG
+326 VDSNLNVGGNITLAG

-374 VEEIYTAENF
+374 VEEIYTAANF

-392 LSTNTDSIAEGSN
+392 LSTTTDSIAEGTN

-419 AISVV
+419 SISVV
-424 DAGGDGSLDYD
+424 DAGGDGSLEYN

-448 DSVRQHFSA
+448 DSVRSHFSA

-467 GKFTTNQALDS
+467 GQFTTNQALDS
-478 NSDVKFQDVTL
+478 NSNVRFQNITQTGQL
-489 SGELHGPAEF
+489 RGPAEF

-504 AIGDATGTV
+504 AIGDNTGTV

-525 TVINSTVVSLNDKN
+525 TIINSTTVSINDKN
-539 IVIGDSAADSSAIDG
+539 IVLADSAADSSAMHGAGITVG
-554 GGLTWGG
+554 GS
-561 NNIVDNPQLTYSH
+561 NIVDKPSLTYSH
-574 ANKRFVFNRN
+574 ADERFVFNRN

-591 GDVTGNVTGN
+591 GNVTGN

-608 ISNHTTGDLAEG
+608 ISNLSTDSLAEG
-620 SNLYYTTARADSA
+620 STNKYYTQARTDSD
-633 AKNAISVTDNG
+633 AKHAIGFVDNG
-644 GDGSLSYDPSNGVIS
+644 GDGSLTYSSDTGLIT
-659 YTGPSAA
+659 YTGPSSA
-666 EVRKHI
+666 EVRAHF
-672 SFVDAGGDGSFSYDS
+672 SSVDAGGDGSFSYDS
-687 TTGVMTYTGP
+687 ATGIMTYSGP
-697 SSAEVRAHFSAG
+697 TPAEVRAHFSAG
-709 GDLTYDSA
+709 GDLTYDST
-717 TGKFE
+717 TGQFT

-760 SDVAAAI
+760 SDVAASI
-767 QDSGNAVQVT
+767 SDSGNAVQVT
-777 INQTI
+777 INNTI

-803 ADAINLI
+803 ASAINLI

-869 GTTNFD
+869 NSVNFD
-875 SDFLT
+875 SDFNDA
-880 KTTDSLA
+880 TTDSLA
-887 EGSTNLYFTNERAQ
+887 EGTTNLYFTNERAQ
-901 DAVAASLTHS
+901 DAVASSLTHS
-911 NHTNITA
+911 NHTNITV

-923 ANEIRLSGALQYNDS
+923 ANEIRLAGAQQYNDS
-938 DARNAISVNDTG
+938 DARHAISVIDSG
-950 GDGSLSYDATTGV
+950 GDGSLTYNSATGQIN
-963 LTYQGPVADDVFAHF
+963 YQGPVADDVFKHF
-978 ENQASFGDLSYDS
+978 ENQANFGDVSYDS
-991 VSKFTIDP
+991 VSKFSISP
-999 AFITSKPVLSN
+999 GFVTSKPLLSN
-1010 ADFSVDSDLVLV
+1010 ADFSIDSDLILV

-1037 AIETAVSAKAQTAQL
+1037 ALETAVAGAAKRAQL

>member
-1 MAEILVGKDKTRVKK
+1 MAEIIVSAGKTRVRQ
-16 VTKVVVPGNRTIVKR
+16 VTKVVVPGNKTIVKK
-31 VVVGTPVKT
+31 VVVGTPIKT

-48 VNLSDVDGSNNLD
+48 VNLSDVDGSNNLSE
-61 QGTFL
+61 GSFL
-66 RYDSDLGK
+66 RYDSAQSK
-74 FKHVTLSQALG
+74 FKHVSLAQAIG
-85 QNIVVNSTGDFASL
+85 QNVSVNSTGDFASL
-99 SFDSIGA
+99 AFDSIGGT
-106 AFNFQGVNTS
+106 FNFQGVNTS

-134 DIRYDS
+134 DITYDS

-155 IAAQVTGQD
+155 ISGQVTGQD

-191 TYHQGI
+191 TYHEGI
-197 ALPDGQDIRFGD
+197 ALPDGQNISFG
-209 PTQYSTI
+209 TGNKFSTI
-216 KESNNNL
+216 KESDNNL

-233 ITPRNGSNLV
+233 ITPRIGSNLV
-243 ITSGNNIS
+243 ITSANNIS
-251 GGKDLIIAGDSG
+251 GGQQLIIAGDSG

-271 GSRRVT
+271 GDRRLT
-277 TTDSGV
+277 TTDSGI
-283 TISGNLFVDSN
+283 TISGNIFVDSN
-294 AVIDGTLTVRQ
+294 ALVDGTLTVRQ
-305 GFTLDNSLDVADSSR
+305 GVTLQSTLDVTDSSR

-326 VDSNLVVGGNITLSG
+326 VDSNLNVGGNITLAG

-374 VEEIYTAENF
+374 VEEIYTAANF

-392 LSTNTDSIAEGSN
+392 LSTTTDSIAEGTN

-419 AISVV
+419 SISVV
-424 DAGGDGSLDYD
+424 DAGGDGSLEYN

-448 DSVRQHFSA
+448 DSVRSHFSA

-478 NSDVKFQDVTL
+478 NSNVRFQNITQTGQL
-489 SGELHGPAEF
+489 RGPAEF

-504 AIGDATGTV
+504 AIGDNTGTV
-513 KILGNLQVEGTQ
+513 KILGNLQVEGIQ
-525 TVINSTVVSLNDKN
+525 TIINSTTVSINDKN
-539 IVIGDSAADSSAIDG
+539 IVLADSAADSSAMHGAGITVG
-554 GGLTWGG
+554 GS
-561 NNIVDNPQLTYSH
+561 NIVNKPSLTYSH
-574 ANKRFVFNRN
+574 ADERFVFNRN

-591 GDVTGNVTGN
+591 GNVTGN

-608 ISNHTTGDLAEG
+608 ISNLSTDSLAEG
-620 SNLYYTTARADSA
+620 STNKYYTPARTDSD
-633 AKNAISVTDNG
+633 AKHAIGSVDNG
-644 GDGSLSYDPSNGVIS
+644 GDGSLTYSSDTGLIT
-659 YTGPSAA
+659 YTGPSSA
-666 EVRKHI
+666 EVRAHF
-672 SFVDAGGDGSFSYDS
+672 SSVDAGGDGSFSYDS
-687 TTGVMTYTGP
+687 ATGIMTYSGP
-697 SSAEVRAHFSAG
+697 TPAEVRAHFSAG
-709 GDLTYDSA
+709 GDLTYDST
-717 TGKFE
+717 TGQFT

-760 SDVAAAI
+760 SDVAASI
-767 QDSGNAVQVT
+767 SDSGNAVQVT
-777 INQTI
+777 INNTI

-823 FAYASLTGKPNI
+823 FTYASLTGKPNI

-869 GTTNFD
+869 NSVNFD
-875 SDFLT
+875 SDFNDA
-880 KTTDSLA
+880 TTDSLA
-887 EGSTNLYFTNERAQ
+887 EGTTNLYFTNERAQ
-901 DAVAASLTHS
+901 DAVASSLTHS

-923 ANEIRLSGALQYNDS
+923 ANEIRLAGAQQYNDS
-938 DARNAISVNDTG
+938 DARHAISVIDSG
-950 GDGSLSYDATTGV
+950 GDGSLTYNSATGQIN
-963 LTYQGPVADDVFAHF
+963 YQGPVADDVFKHF
-978 ENQASFGDLSYDS
+978 ENQANFGDVSYDS
-991 VSKFTIDP
+991 VSKFSISP
-999 AFITSKPVLSN
+999 GFVTSKPLLSN
-1010 ADFSVDSDLVLV
+1010 ADFSIDSDLILV

-1037 AIETAVSAKAQTAQL
+1037 ALETAVAGAAKRAQL